1 MSDVS
6 MDWYQAE
13 ARRFSQYSQS
23 PEYGGIRLYPFF
35 ALSEEAGEVAGKV
48 AKALRKGVDLPEDAL
63 ALELGDVLW
72 QVAACANELGLSLSD
87 IADRNLAKLEG
98 REKRGVIVGEGDDR

>member
-1 MSDVS
+1 MP
-6 MDWYQAE
+6 MDFDEYQQK
-13 ARRFSQYSQS
+13 ARRFSRYSES
-23 PEYGGIRLYPFF
+23 PEHWGVRLYPFF
-35 ALSEEAGEVAGKV
+35 ALAEEAGEVCGKV
-48 AKALRKGVDLPEDAL
+48 AKAMRQGADLPEDAL

-72 QVAACANELGLSLSD
+72 QISACANELGLSLSD